1 MVMEYNA
8 FDIFVLFIAAVL
20 ILFFVLVFA
29 IKFFLTEY
37 LPFAEERE
45 YIKEKIQS
53 KSGEERAFWEAEL
66 KNLYIGVIPF
76 LGDYIVRKRRRRK
89 RK

>member
-1 MVMEYNA
+1 MEYST
-8 FDIFVLFIAAVL
+8 FDIFVLFIAGIV

-29 IKFFLTEY
+29 IKFFLTMY

-45 YIKEKIQS
+45 YIKEKIKS
-53 KSGEERAFWEAEL
+53 KSGEERLFWESEL
-66 KNLYIGVIPF
+66 KNLYIGVIPL
-76 LGDYIVRKRRRRK
+76 LGEYIVRKRRRRK